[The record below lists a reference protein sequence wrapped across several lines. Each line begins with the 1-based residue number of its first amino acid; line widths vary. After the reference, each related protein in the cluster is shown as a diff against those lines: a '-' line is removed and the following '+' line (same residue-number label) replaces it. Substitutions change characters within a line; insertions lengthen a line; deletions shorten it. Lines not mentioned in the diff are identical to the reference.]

1 MERLLV
7 YMAHPYGGEKNNEVM
22 AASTMIILTELD
34 RVNSYVSPIHNF
46 GMMYFSK
53 EYEKGLDICL
63 RLLSQCDALVLAGDW
78 QNSKVCMGE
87 YGYATA
93 SGIEIYTFEEWL
105 VLLEKRRLEKGI

>member
-1 MERLLV
+1 MARLLV
-7 YMAHPYGGEKNNEVM
+7 YMAHPYGGKESMEKLAADTMVSVTM
-22 AASTMIILTELD
+22 ADPINA
-34 RVNSYVSPIHNF
+34 YVSPIHNF

-63 RLLSQCDALVLAGDW
+63 RLLSQCDVLVLAGDW
-78 QNSKVCMGE
+78 RNSKGCMGE